1 MKKNAPD
8 DFRSPH
14 EELLHL
20 RGLFLGWFTA
30 LLAIV
35 TIPLVIS
42 LFFLRD
48 QNFILI
54 PGWIGLLICSINTVI
69 RYWQLAEGLW
79 GLPGAIG
86 AVISIPIPVVNVV
99 VLILVIIGPEMVSK
113 SDSKSYVQ
121 PIMMLIGIFSCF
133 LICGI
138 VLVVFILDAARQVG
152 SEMAAE
158 LNQTME
164 KMAADPAGP
173 FQTSTEL
180 IDGKMTLTHANDA
193 FKEKTVQFDGD
204 KIEIEKLRTEGF
216 PTGLIDRY
224 VEGDTNADGFVDETE
239 LDTLLD
245 YSVETDGPPEEE
257 LPEWV
262 TEDW

>member
-1 MKKNAPD
+1 MAG
-8 DFRSPH
+8 
-14 EELLHL
+14 L
-20 RGLFLGWFTA
+20 RP
-30 LLAIV
+30 LLAII

-54 PGWIGLLICSINTVI
+54 PGWIGLLVCSINTAI

-86 AVISIPIPVVNVV
+86 AIISIPIPLVNVV

-121 PIMMLIGIFSCF
+121 PIMMLIGIFGCF

-138 VLVVFILDAARQVG
+138 VLVIFIVDAVRQVG
-152 SEMAAE
+152 GEMAAE
-158 LNQTME
+158 FNQAME

-180 IDGKMTLTHANDA
+180 IDGKMTLTHASDT
-193 FKEKTVQFDGD
+193 FEEKTVTFDGD
-204 KIEIEKLRTEGF
+204 QIDIEKLRTEGF
-216 PTGLIDRY
+216 PAALINRY
-224 VEGDTNADGFVDETE
+224 VEGDANADGLIDETE
-239 LDTLLD
+239 LDTMLD
-245 YSVETDGPPEEE
+245 YSLETDTAEEE